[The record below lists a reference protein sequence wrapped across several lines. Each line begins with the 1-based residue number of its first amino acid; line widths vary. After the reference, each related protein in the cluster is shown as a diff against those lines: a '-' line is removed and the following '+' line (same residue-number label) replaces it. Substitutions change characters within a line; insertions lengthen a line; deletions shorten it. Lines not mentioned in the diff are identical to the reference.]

1 MFDSFWILRNR
12 AVIAMHLSSSSFV
25 LGLLRF
31 NKFDPSKL
39 LLVVEKYLCAYDF
52 SLSKKEI
59 HCHHH

>member
-1 MFDSFWILRNR
+1 
-12 AVIAMHLSSSSFV
+12 MHLSSSSFV